1 MGRPG
6 SKAPPKAEAR
16 LRTGAGVGVRA
27 PATRRPAPAVPAW
40 QIPGVKLAPQAY
52 AAADSYIEEREGK
65 RARGIDVPRHVRYS
79 PTRQPLSFE
88 GLRSVDGC
96 TLALLDRGDAI
107 LVMPVDYATLQ
118 RLKGVSIG
126 QSITVTP
133 KGSLAAGHSRGRS
146 R

>member
-27 PATRRPAPAVPAW
+27 PTAPRAAPAVPAW
-40 QIPGVKLAPQAY
+40 QIPGAKLAPHAY

-65 RARGIDVPRHVRYS
+65 RTRGIEVPRHVRYS
-79 PTRQPLSFE
+79 PTTQPLSFA

-96 TLALLDRGDAI
+96 ALALLDRGDAV
-107 LVMPVDYATLQ
+107 LVMPVDLATVQ

-126 QSITVTP
+126 QAITVTP
-133 KGSLAAGHSRGRS
+133 KGSLAARHSRGRS